1 MPAFLLFV
9 QNDLEEGDTLDYVVG
24 FVVELDILLDLY
36 EFQDGDSSED
46 DM

>member
-1 MPAFLLFV
+1 MPAFLLLV
-9 QNDLEEGDTLDYVVG
+9 QSDLEEGDTLDYGVD

-36 EFQDGDSSED
+36 KFQDGDSSED